1 MTDTHTAENNTFLQL
16 RLRAVKFFNTNL
28 PTSSQ
33 EVKFP
38 ELPAALLTSLREVKF
53 SDVALVFPFI
63 TLKDAQ

>member
-38 ELPAALLTSLREVKF
+38 ELPAAFTDIF
-53 SDVALVFPFI
+53 A
-63 TLKDAQ
+63 

>member
-1 MTDTHTAENNTFLQL
+1 MVKWGHPLDRHNDRHTHTAENNTFLQL

-38 ELPAALLTSLREVKF
+38 ELPAAFTDIF
-53 SDVALVFPFI
+53 A
-63 TLKDAQ
+63 